1 MIYFWKYKYSPQLWP
16 KERHK
21 NPEMNMLSTK
31 AISVSKIFGSQLLLT
46 KLMLKDQPNKISK
59 FISFE
64 ILKKKYLKKI
74 TKTLGAIIH

>member
-1 MIYFWKYKYSPQLWP
+1 MWP
-16 KERHK
+16 EDRHT
-21 NPEMNMLSTK
+21 NPKMNMLSTK
-31 AISVSKIFGSQLLLT
+31 AISFRNIFRSQLLLT

-59 FISFE
+59 IISFE